1 MVLQMVE
8 AGHAE
13 DREFLNWL
21 IEDGLGRKFEDNFVE
36 G

>member
-13 DREFLNWL
+13 SSKWL
-21 IEDGLGRKFEDNFVE
+21 IEDGLGREFKDGFVE